1 MTVKAKKIN
10 KIIWLI
16 ITISVVFLLFGTERD
31 FLQAEEKENEVLV
44 LHEVDEN
51 GVVTSIGVYKLLW
64 SFGDDKSTITFKINI
79 KLNDGKK
86 QLKTFTCPFDTSIKF
101 DSENISPEL
110 IAKCIRHYY
119 KETYNVEVTVKFK
132 GSDETFKRPLTS
144 EEAEKLIKEIKKEI
158 QALLDEYD
166 ELTQEVIPKA
176 IEPVSPPQS
185 SKGVRIIRIVPHPI
199 DEDPIDE
206 E

>member
-44 LHEVDEN
+44 LHEVNEY
-51 GVVTSIGVYKLLW
+51 GVITSIGVHKLTW
-64 SFGDDKSTITFKINI
+64 SDKSTITFKINI

-86 QLKTFTCPFDTSIKF
+86 QLQTFTCPFDASIEF
-101 DSENISPEL
+101 DSENIPPKL
-110 IAKCIRHYY
+110 IAECIRHYY

-132 GSDETFKRPLTS
+132 GLDKIFTRPLTS
-144 EEAEKLIKEIKKEI
+144 EEAEKLINEIKERI

-166 ELTQEVIPKA
+166 ELTQDDRPQQPIIPKESQFPA
-176 IEPVSPPQS
+176 PT
-185 SKGVRIIRIVPHPI
+185 SKRVKIIGIRPHPI
-199 DEDPIDE
+199 DEE
-206 E
+206 